1 MKAGLKSTQ
10 DLHQKKLNKGSI
22 LVLDLASLPREH
34 GLDLATWVELIKEQG
49 IAFYDS
55 TKGNAPFYTNDKQ
68 TIVTYDVQE
77 EKAMSK
83 LEAILKE
90 EDIKYKKV
98 EDTAGRSTTLED
110 VIVGLNSGEGAPS
123 EGIDEASVRLP
134 VSGNIYTSGTT
145 EPTPL
150 TDQEVTQLGVV
161 DPRGTNLELS
171 TQENDIIDST
181 MATLA
186 STTVQQAIEERP
198 GRRERRHRAGFES
211 TDDTE

>member
-10 DLHQKKLNKGSI
+10 DSHQKKLNKGSI
-22 LVLDLASLPREH
+22 LVLDLASLPTQH

-55 TKGNAPFYTNDKQ
+55 TKGEPPFYTNDKQ

-90 EDIKYKKV
+90 EEIKYKGV
-98 EDTAGRSTTLED
+98 EEVLLD
-110 VIVGLNSGEGAPS
+110 SGEGAPS

-150 TDQEVTQLGVV
+150 TDQEVVQLEVV
-161 DPRGTNLELS
+161 DPRSMNLELS
-171 TQENDIIDST
+171 TQENDMIDST
-181 MATLA
+181 MATISA
-186 STTVQQAIEERP
+186 QGGATSS
-198 GRRERRHRAGFES
+198 FEL